1 LRPPD
6 LSDYVDKKKENNL
19 KNKSFIWRDLFVESR
34 DNMAQYLRIKT
45 VFLIA
50 L

>member
-1 LRPPD
+1 MLTR
-6 LSDYVDKKKENNL
+6 KKKNNL